1 MGSAAVDFVGTL
13 GKPEI
18 RDPRTTSLD
27 VHRHLRALIIG
38 GALPPGTVLKQAEL
52 ARVFDVSRTPLREAF
67 RMLQEEGLIE
77 ADPNQRPR
85 VRGLDPSELDNL
97 YASRILLEALGA
109 RVTTGTLSEEEVEEG
124 RALLREMDDA
134 HDRRAMPDWLGAH
147 RRFHRICTARAE
159 GPLAKAISGYGEQS
173 ERYLL
178 TYQSWHPE
186 SIARAQREHVA
197 LLGAVA
203 GSDPVLS
210 GCLMAEHL
218 SHTALHVLNDLDAG
232 AVSAR
237 QALAMAT
244 AKPDERSGG

>member
-1 MGSAAVDFVGTL
+1 MDSTAVDFVGTL

-27 VHRHLRALIIG
+27 VHRHLRTLIIG

-124 RALLREMDDA
+124 RALLREMHDA

-147 RRFHRICTARAE
+147 RRFHRICTARAA

-203 GSDPVLS
+203 GSDPVMS